1 MLPGPDDP
9 ILRAQKEDE
18 GGVSFSFLFFFEGGV
33 SKVKTR
39 NTQRGGHFQI
49 HSGGLWK
56 LLLRE
61 WNTTRVILENTTQ
74 HGLGH
79 EAKTAALRGGCGHS
93 GDSLGVGPGMSR

>member
-1 MLPGPDDP
+1 MNLNIYYGLTGMLPGPDDP

-18 GGVSFSFLFFFEGGV
+18 GGVS
-33 SKVKTR
+33 KVKIR
-39 NTQRGGHFQI
+39 NTQKGGHFQI

-56 LLLRE
+56 LLQRE
-61 WNTTRVILENTTQ
+61 WNTARVILENTTQ

-79 EAKTAALRGGCGHS
+79 EAKTVALRGGCGRS